1 MKQPRLEVKG
11 IDVVRS
17 SFPASFRVFMDS
29 FLRKLLTDVP
39 KKELDDMILKFRE
52 DMKTFDVLDI
62 AKNTSVKFV
71 SQDGTKN
78 YNPDSRT
85 PFHFELATPVQAK
98 AVCI

>member
-1 MKQPRLEVKG
+1 
-11 IDVVRS
+11 
-17 SFPASFRVFMDS
+17 
-29 FLRKLLTDVP
+29 
-39 KKELDDMILKFRE
+39 MILKFRE

-85 PFHFELATPVQAK
+85 NFILNYPVQPRRL
-98 AVCI
+98 